1 MPRSLRVI
9 AGPGPRWLLYVH
21 GRTYLVPS
29 RLGKLLAA
37 TDPAADPADDSVT
50 DSAADP
56 TIVVAEVR
64 RTLARLAVTAGSP
77 RQRQRRAIWL
87 RVPVVSAP
95 LVDRLARLL
104 MPLASWPVLLAQ
116 ASSGLVLYLF
126 ALSAGPLDGPALA
139 DGVHFWLPV
148 VGCFVLTA
156 LWHEC
161 GHAAALRR
169 EGFPAGGFGAGLLL
183 ILPVLYCDVTPV
195 AALPR
200 RGRLRVDLAG
210 VCFQLMA
217 GGLLAAAGSWLAEPI
232 PRAAGMLSLLAVFW
246 SLLPFVR
253 SDGHWALADLLGVAD
268 LQAPLDSWR
277 GTDRATSRP
286 TGRTRLLATYLVIH
300 RTLEGLFAITL
311 AVLLPW
317 RMLDRLHLDGFV
329 SRFVADGGA
338 ALWLLA
344 LLLVPLGWIWLRLA
358 RRLMR
363 LGRASGRDLRTAL
376 GGRPR

>member
-1 MPRSLRVI
+1 M
-9 AGPGPRWLLYVH
+9 
-21 GRTYLVPS
+21 
-29 RLGKLLAA
+29 
-37 TDPAADPADDSVT
+37 
-50 DSAADP
+50 
-56 TIVVAEVR
+56 
-64 RTLARLAVTAGSP
+64 
-77 RQRQRRAIWL
+77 
-87 RVPVVSAP
+87 
-95 LVDRLARLL
+95 
-104 MPLASWPVLLAQ
+104 Q
-116 ASSGLVLYLF
+116 ASAGLALYQF
-126 ALSAGPLDGPALA
+126 ALSVGPLDGPALA
-139 DGVHFWLPV
+139 DGVRFWLPV
-148 VGCFVLTA
+148 VGCFFLTA

-210 VCFQLMA
+210 VCFQLLA

-253 SDGHWALADLLGVAD
+253 SDGHWALADLLGIAD
-268 LQAPLDSWR
+268 LQVPLDPWR
-277 GTDRATSRP
+277 GADRAASQP
-286 TGRTRLLATYLVIH
+286 TGRTRLLAAYLVIH
-300 RTLEGLFAITL
+300 RTLEGLFVITL

-329 SRFVADGGA
+329 SRLVADGGA
-338 ALWLLA
+338 TLWLLA
-344 LLLVPLGWIWLRLA
+344 VLLVPLGWIWLRLA

-363 LGRASGRDLRTAL
+363 LGRASAHDLRTAL

>member
-37 TDPAADPADDSVT
+37 TDPAADSADDSVT

-116 ASSGLVLYLF
+116 ASAGLVLYLF

-232 PRAAGMLSLLAVFW
+232 PRAGHAVVARGV
-246 SLLPFVR
+246 LEPVAVR
-253 SDGHWALADLLGVAD
+253 SQRRALGA
-268 LQAPLDSWR
+268 
-277 GTDRATSRP
+277 
-286 TGRTRLLATYLVIH
+286 GR
-300 RTLEGLFAITL
+300 FARSCGS
-311 AVLLPW
+311 A
-317 RMLDRLHLDGFV
+317 
-329 SRFVADGGA
+329 GA
-338 ALWLLA
+338 ARFMAWRRPSH
-344 LLLVPLGWIWLRLA
+344 VPADWTDTPAGRL
-358 RRLMR
+358 
-363 LGRASGRDLRTAL
+363 SRDPPDA
-376 GGRPR
+376 

>member
-21 GRTYLVPS
+21 GRTYVVPS
-29 RLGKLLAA
+29 RLGKLLGA
-37 TDPAADPADDSVT
+37 TDPAADPAADLADDSVT

-87 RVPVVSAP
+87 RVPVVASA
-95 LVDRLARLL
+95 
-104 MPLASWPVLLAQ
+104 
-116 ASSGLVLYLF
+116 GLVLYLF

-277 GTDRATSRP
+277 GGDQATSRP
-286 TGRTRLLATYLVIH
+286 TGRTRLLAAYLVIH
-300 RTLEGLFAITL
+300 RTLEGLFVITL

-363 LGRASGRDLRTAL
+363 LGRASGRDLGTAL